1 MDAAQPARTVLV
13 IDDDSSML
21 NVLSLILE
29 RAGFAPRKASHPHEA
44 LKLMEEL
51 KPDLIITDL
60 MMPDMN
66 GIDLIRAIRRLTN
79 GQGVPILLRSYRILD
94 QKHVKEALE
103 AGANDVMQT
112 VVVPRELLAR
122 VQALLKDVKG

>member
-1 MDAAQPARTVLV
+1 MDAAQPTRTVLV

-21 NVLSLILE
+21 NILSLILE
-29 RAGFAPRKASHPHEA
+29 RAGFIPHKVSHPHDA
-44 LKLMEEL
+44 LKLLEEL
-51 KPDLIITDL
+51 EPDLIITDL

-66 GIDLIRAIRRLTN
+66 GIDLIRAVRQLAN
-79 GQGVPILLRSYRILD
+79 GQAVPILLRSYRILD

-122 VQALLKDVKG
+122 VHALLKDVKG

>member
-1 MDAAQPARTVLV
+1 MDSAQPARTVLV

-29 RAGFAPRKASHPHEA
+29 RAGFTPRKASHPHEA
-44 LKLMEEL
+44 LKLLEEL
-51 KPDLIITDL
+51 KPDLVITDL

-66 GIDLIRAIRRLTN
+66 GIDLIRAIRKLPN
-79 GQGVPILLRSYRILD
+79 VQAVPILLRSYRILD
-94 QKHVKEALE
+94 QRHVKEALE

>member
-1 MDAAQPARTVLV
+1 MDSAQPARTVLV

-29 RAGFAPRKASHPHEA
+29 RAGFLPRKASHPHEA
-44 LKLMEEL
+44 LKLLEEL

-66 GIDLIRAIRRLTN
+66 GIDLIRAIRRLAN
-79 GQGVPILLRSYRILD
+79 GQAVPILLRSYRILD

-122 VQALLKDVKG
+122 VQALLNDVKG

>member
-13 IDDDSSML
+13 VDDDSSML

-29 RAGFAPRKASHPHEA
+29 RAGFTPRKAGHPHEA

-66 GIDLIRAIRRLTN
+66 GVDLIRAIRRLPN